1 MILLTGVITMKK
13 KSRGEYEDA
22 FTKAIIKF
30 EREHLGRGPK
40 DARTYLI
47 GDMILVRLSG
57 MLTSAES
64 VLAQER
70 EGAELIKETR
80 RQLLESSRPIIRQ
93 IVQDILDRDLI
104 SLHTDMSIKTGE
116 RVIIL
121 IVDGNLDELFD

>member
-1 MILLTGVITMKK
+1 MTK

-30 EREHLGRGPK
+30 EREHFGRGPK

-47 GDMILVRLSG
+47 GDMILIRLSG

-64 VLAQER
+64 VLAQKR
-70 EGAELIKETR
+70 EGAELIEETR
-80 RQLLESSRPIIRQ
+80 RQLLESSRPIIGR
-93 IVQDILDRDLI
+93 IVQDVLDRELI

-116 RVIIL
+116 RVIL
-121 IVDGNLDELFD
+121 LVVDGNLDELFD

>member
-1 MILLTGVITMKK
+1 MTK

-30 EREHLGRGPK
+30 ERESLGRGPK

-47 GDMILVRLSG
+47 GDMILIRLSG

-64 VLAQER
+64 MLAQER

-80 RQLLESSRPIIRQ
+80 RQLLESSRPIIGQ
-93 IVQDILDRDLI
+93 IVQDILGRELI

-121 IVDGNLDELFD
+121 IVDRNLDELFD